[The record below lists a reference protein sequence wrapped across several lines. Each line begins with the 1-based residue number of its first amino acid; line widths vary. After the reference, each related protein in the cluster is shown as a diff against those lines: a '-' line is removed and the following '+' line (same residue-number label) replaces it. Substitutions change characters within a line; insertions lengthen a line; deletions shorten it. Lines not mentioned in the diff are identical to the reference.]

1 MIRTMVVDD
10 ETPAREEIIYILEK
24 FKEIIII
31 GEASHG
37 LEALELNE
45 KLKPD
50 LIFLDI
56 QMPKLNGI
64 DVARKIIDG
73 LYRPYIVFVTAYEKY
88 ALEAFEVNAM
98 DYILK
103 PISEERLEKVMRRI
117 IANMGKGKEEYI
129 YKLNNLIASISHQ
142 DQETITR
149 ICVYDMGKLIPLDS
163 KEIIYATVED
173 RNTVIVS
180 TKGKFEINYTLSEL
194 CEKLNKSTFFRS
206 HKSFLINLD
215 FIEVIEPWFNSTFNV
230 VLKNIDMKIPVSRS
244 QSKEFKE
251 LMNIN

>member
-1 MIRTMVVDD
+1 MIRTLIVDD
-10 ETPAREEIIYILEK
+10 EAPAREELIYSLK
-24 FKEIIII
+24 RFQEIEII

-37 LEALELNE
+37 MEAIKLNS

-64 DVARKIIDG
+64 DVARRILDSNHK
-73 LYRPYIVFVTAYEKY
+73 PYIVFVTAYEEY
-88 ALEAFEVNAM
+88 AIDAFEVNAM

-103 PISEERLEKVMRRI
+103 PITEERLEKGMEKVLDKVEKSGKVEIKRHEI
-117 IANMGKGKEEYI
+117 SNKICAYAN
-129 YKLNNLIASISHQ
+129 
-142 DQETITR
+142 
-149 ICVYDMGKLIPLDS
+149 GKLIPIDL

-173 RNTVIVS
+173 KNTVIFS
-180 TKGKFEINYTLSEL
+180 TKGKYEVNYTLGELSER
-194 CEKLNKSTFFRS
+194 LNSPTFFRS

-215 FIEVIEPWFNSTFNV
+215 HIEFIEPWFNSTFNV
-230 VLKNIDMKIPVSRS
+230 VLKNVDIKIPVSRG
-244 QSKEFKE
+244 QSKEFRK

>member
-1 MIRTMVVDD
+1 MDD
-10 ETPAREEIIYILEK
+10 QTPAREELIYILEK
-24 FKEIIII
+24 FQDIKII

-37 LEALELNE
+37 KEAIELNT

-64 DVARKIIDG
+64 DVARKILDSNHS
-73 LYRPYIVFVTAYEKY
+73 PYIVFVTAYEKY
-88 ALEAFEVNAM
+88 ALDAFEVNAI

-103 PISEERLEKVMRRI
+103 PISEERLEKGMEKI
-117 IANMGKGKEEYI
+117 LANIKGKDMEFNRKAI
-129 YKLNNLIASISHQ
+129 YSMEKVATKKYETSNKICAS
-142 DQETITR
+142 DN
-149 ICVYDMGKLIPLDS
+149 GKLIPIDL

-173 RNTVIVS
+173 KSTVIIS
-180 TKGKFEINYTLSEL
+180 TKGKFEVNYTLGEL
-194 CEKLNKSTFFRS
+194 SEKLNSPTFFRS

-215 FIEVIEPWFNSTFNV
+215 YIEVIEPWFNSTFNV
-230 VLKNIDMKIPVSRS
+230 VLKNVEIKIPVSRS
-244 QSKEFKE
+244 QSKEFRE

>member
-1 MIRTMVVDD
+1 MIRTLIVDD
-10 ETPAREEIIYILEK
+10 EAPARKELIYSLKKFGEI
-24 FKEIIII
+24 EIV

-37 LEALELNE
+37 IEAIELND

-64 DVARKIIDG
+64 EVAKKILDSNHK
-73 LYRPYIVFVTAYEKY
+73 PYIVFVTAYEKY
-88 ALEAFEVNAM
+88 AIDAFEVNAM

-103 PISEERLEKVMRRI
+103 PITEERLEKGMEKILAKVKKVEKIGIRNRE
-117 IANMGKGKEEYI
+117 NSNK
-129 YKLNNLIASISHQ
+129 
-142 DQETITR
+142 
-149 ICVYDMGKLIPLDS
+149 ICAYTNGKLIPIDL
-163 KEIIYATVED
+163 KEIIYVTVED
-173 RNTVIVS
+173 KNTVIFS
-180 TKGKFEINYTLSEL
+180 TKGKYEVNYTLGEL
-194 CEKLNKSTFFRS
+194 SEKLNSPTFFRS

-215 FIEVIEPWFNSTFNV
+215 YIEFIEPWFNSTFNV
-230 VLKNIDMKIPVSRS
+230 VLKNVDIKIPVSRG

>member
-1 MIRTMVVDD
+1 MIRTIVVDD
-10 ETPAREEIIYILEK
+10 ETPAREELIYILEK
-24 FKEIIII
+24 FNDINVI
-31 GEASHG
+31 GEACHG
-37 LEALELNE
+37 IEALELND

-64 DVARKIIDG
+64 EVARKILDG
-73 LYRPYIVFVTAYEKY
+73 LHRPYIVFVTAYEKY

-103 PISEERLEKVMRRI
+103 PISEERLEKRMKRI
-117 IANMGKGKEEYI
+117 VTNMGKGRKEYMD
-129 YKLNNLIASISHQ
+129 KLNTLIENLGHKRE
-142 DQETITR
+142 ETKTR
-149 ICVYDMGKLIPLDS
+149 VCVHNMGKLIPLDS

-173 RNTVIVS
+173 RNTVIIS

-194 CEKLNKSTFFRS
+194 CEKLDKPTFFRS

-230 VLKNIDMKIPVSRS
+230 ILKYTDIKIPVSRS